1 MSNYKIVKNDYK
13 NLDKNI
19 QIVFITSEFNRDFTK
34 SLEDINEKFLI
45 ENGFKNIKKFLVPW
59 AFEIPWFLKKVIKK
73 NNPELV
79 ICFWVVVRW
88 ETTHYE
94 MVAWESA
101 RWIMNISIK
110 SKNTSIINWIL
121 TCENDEQVKARISD
135 TYALSWLNLLNEIEK
150 I

>member
-13 NLDKNI
+13 NLDRNI

-34 SLEDINEKFLI
+34 SLENINEKFLI
-45 ENGFKNIKKFLVPW
+45 ENWFKNIKKFLVPW

-73 NNPELV
+73 SNPELV

-101 RWIMNISIK
+101 RWIMDISIK
-110 SKNTSIINWIL
+110 SKHTSIINWIL
-121 TCENDEQVKARISD
+121 TCENDEQVKVRISE